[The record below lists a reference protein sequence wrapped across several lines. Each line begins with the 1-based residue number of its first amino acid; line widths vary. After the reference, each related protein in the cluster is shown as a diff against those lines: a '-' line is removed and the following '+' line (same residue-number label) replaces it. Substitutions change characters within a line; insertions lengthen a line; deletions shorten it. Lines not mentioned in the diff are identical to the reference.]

1 MPPIVSIV
9 GESKSGKTTLIEK
22 LVPEL
27 KSRGYR
33 VATVKH
39 AVHGLTFDETG
50 KDSWRQA
57 QAGSDAVAISSPDK
71 LVLIRPT
78 AGSLALDQIA
88 RLLGEDCDIVL
99 AEGFKQGST
108 PKIEVHRKEVG
119 ALLGSVDKLMAI
131 VTDEPLE
138 TKKRQFSFQD
148 IKGLAD
154 LLEKGF
160 LKPQRE
166 RISLY
171 VNNTPISLS
180 VFPKKIITRVVLA
193 MASCL
198 KGVGEIRSLEIF
210 LRKGPER
217 DEVR

>member
-9 GESKSGKTTLIEK
+9 GESNSGKTSLIEK

-39 AVHGLTFDETG
+39 AAHGLTFDEPG
-50 KDSWRQA
+50 KDSWRHA
-57 QAGSDAVAISSPDK
+57 QAGSDATVISAPDN
-71 LVLIRPT
+71 VVIIRPVT
-78 AGSLALDQIA
+78 GDLSLDEMAHV
-88 RLLGEDCDIVL
+88 LGEDYDIIL

-119 ALLGSVDKLMAI
+119 PPLGSVSKLMAI

-138 TKKRQFSFQD
+138 TKKRQFPPQD

-154 LLEKGF
+154 LLERGF

-171 VNNTPISLS
+171 VNNTPIPLSL
-180 VFPKKIITRVVLA
+180 FPKEIITKISLA
-193 MASCL
+193 MAATL
-198 KGVGEIRSLEIF
+198 KGVGEINSLEIF
-210 LRKGPER
+210 LRRESRQG
-217 DEVR
+217 